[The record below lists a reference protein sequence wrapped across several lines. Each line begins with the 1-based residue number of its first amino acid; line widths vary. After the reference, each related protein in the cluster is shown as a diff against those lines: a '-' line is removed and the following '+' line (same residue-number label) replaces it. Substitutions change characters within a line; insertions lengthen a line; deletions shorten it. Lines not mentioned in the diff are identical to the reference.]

1 MVYEHDKIMMHN
13 GFRAEVLDERRF
25 AFYLDSKHVR
35 THKTIETLPET
46 LTKKFIDELKAQA
59 LAEGYD
65 TIHVRLDRYI
75 RYSLRTVMT
84 NRSGWLNKSTIYK
97 HVDGVWTK
105 KIEVDSRGI
114 Y

>member
-1 MVYEHDKIMMHN
+1 MHRDDKIIIHN

-25 AFYLDSKHVR
+25 AFYLDSTHVR
-35 THKTIETLPET
+35 THKTIETLPEP

-59 LAEGYD
+59 QAEGYD

-75 RYSLRTVMT
+75 RYSLRAVMT

-97 HVDGVWTK
+97 YVNGVWVK